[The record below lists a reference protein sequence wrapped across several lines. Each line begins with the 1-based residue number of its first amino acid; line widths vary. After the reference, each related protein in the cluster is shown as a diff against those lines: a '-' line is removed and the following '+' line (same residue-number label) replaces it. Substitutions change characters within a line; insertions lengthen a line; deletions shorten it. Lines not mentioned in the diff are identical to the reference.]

1 MAKQIVDHIVLKCSF
16 FIVKEDKVDNVN
28 QATLLSS
35 CEEHTFIIIINLMV
49 IRFIVRGRIFDWYVK
64 SHIYPFLSDSFCLE
78 STKDFKVWNFVV
90 LATQEEPKMI

>member
-35 CEEHTFIIIINLMV
+35 YEEHTFII
-49 IRFIVRGRIFDWYVK
+49 FITTARGPLQLLALLKVLLILTPPKDIQSHPAQSNSFIAPIFVK
-64 SHIYPFLSDSFCLE
+64 LF
-78 STKDFKVWNFVV
+78 
-90 LATQEEPKMI
+90 